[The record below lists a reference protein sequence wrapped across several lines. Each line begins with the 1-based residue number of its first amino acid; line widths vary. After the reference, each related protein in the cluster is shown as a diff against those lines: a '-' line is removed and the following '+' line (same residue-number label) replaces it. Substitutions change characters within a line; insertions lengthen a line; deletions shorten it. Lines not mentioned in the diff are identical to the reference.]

1 MTLRD
6 SQVGRALAR
15 RNRRVHACGAAAPTV
30 PSRLSRSSHPD
41 CRATMGLTYVVGIQ
55 PSTKVARA
63 GKALDTEQSVE
74 ALAMTLDRRS
84 FRHVTWRHG
93 TNTPLHSWFG
103 RIRVRTTGDEKTR
116 KTPRAEQWLLI
127 EWEPG
132 LLEPTK
138 YFLAT
143 LPASCTLE
151 RLVSVAKMRWRI
163 ERDYQML
170 KQEVGLNQF
179 EGRSWTGFH
188 HHATLCIAT
197 YSFLTLERL
206 RHPGREKNVRR
217 PKQPSLPEDYIP
229 RGSPANAETR

>member
-1 MTLRD
+1 
-6 SQVGRALAR
+6 VVCP
-15 RNRRVHACGAAAPTV
+15 N
-30 PSRLSRSSHPD
+30 SS
-41 CRATMGLTYVVGIQ
+41 AT
-55 PSTKVARA
+55 
-63 GKALDTEQSVE
+63 
-74 ALAMTLDRRS
+74 
-84 FRHVTWRHG
+84 
-93 TNTPLHSWFG
+93 
-103 RIRVRTTGDEKTR
+103 DERTR
-116 KTPRAEQWLLI
+116 KTLRADQWLLI

-206 RHPGREKNVRR
+206 RHPRREKMCVDQNNLPFRRLHPDRVPSECRDTLRTRSKPSAGTLPTPLREHCHAVRVAAA
-217 PKQPSLPEDYIP
+217 
-229 RGSPANAETR
+229 G